1 MFESKKIIMSLSV
14 VSMIALTTAPAIAS
28 GDGHSEIKKNVIG
41 VFGGFTNMDGNTD
54 ATFGIEY
61 ERRLTDLIGVGV
73 IYEHTPNAHNGD
85 GVSIY
90 MAELHLHPWQ
100 ELRISVGYGKE
111 KAHYEGSQSKDAWRL
126 GVAYDF
132 HIGAFGLAPTINFD
146 RIDGQTATVFG
157 LTLIKGF

>member
-14 VSMIALTTAPAIAS
+14 AAMLALSTAPATAS
-28 GDGHSEIKKNVIG
+28 DDGHSEIKENNIG
-41 VFGGFTNMDGNTD
+41 VFGGFTSIDGNTD

-61 ERRLTDLIGVGV
+61 ERRLTNLIGVGV
-73 IYEHTPNAHNGD
+73 IYEHSPNAHGGD

-90 MAELHLHPWQ
+90 MGELHLHPWK

-111 KAHYEGSQSKDAWRL
+111 KVHYQGSKTKDIWRL
-126 GVAYDF
+126 GAAYDF
-132 HIGAFGLAPTINFD
+132 HVGGVGLAPTLNLD

-157 LTLIKGF
+157 LTLVKGF